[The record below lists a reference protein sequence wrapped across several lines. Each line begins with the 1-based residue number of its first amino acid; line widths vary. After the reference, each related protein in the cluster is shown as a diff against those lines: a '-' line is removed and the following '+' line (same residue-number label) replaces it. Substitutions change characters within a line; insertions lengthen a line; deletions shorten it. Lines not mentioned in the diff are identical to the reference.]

1 MHFRKNEKHN
11 QIKEATVKAKVKHSN
26 SGLQWLA
33 AAPMLATIGVGVA
46 IGAACGGAALALE
59 KILPKPKRSKTRTA

>member
-1 MHFRKNEKHN
+1 
-11 QIKEATVKAKVKHSN
+11 VKAKVKHSN